1 MIWEKNIVTRIPITI
16 NRMALTAR
24 IPGNEKIR
32 ENTLDYQD
40 YFFFRIAVIGEFV
53 FRKQKFAAMSY
64 FYISSRRSRRN
75 LRFGMIWC
83 LLVSICD
90 TLWASFE
97 KTIVLY
103 KVTHHCRW
111 LDAFRRR
118 IDFYLFLILYST
130 RRVCRIRNRDTHTKF
145 TATHTHTRHTRDT
158 NRNR

>member
-75 LRFGMIWC
+75 LRFGMI
-83 LLVSICD
+83 
-90 TLWASFE
+90 
-97 KTIVLY
+97 
-103 KVTHHCRW
+103 
-111 LDAFRRR
+111 
-118 IDFYLFLILYST
+118 
-130 RRVCRIRNRDTHTKF
+130 
-145 TATHTHTRHTRDT
+145 
-158 NRNR
+158 